1 MEVSIRTRGVEHT
14 DNLTQVL
21 QRSIEFAIDRHRSHI
36 NRVSVYL
43 ADVNGPRG
51 GVDKLC
57 RITADVRGAQP
68 IMIVEMADDLAAAV
82 NRAARRLGYRIG
94 RRVHRRRI
102 AGAPEHRTT
111 IRAA

>member
-1 MEVSIRTRGVEHT
+1 MEISIRARGVERT
-14 DNLTQVL
+14 DNLTQAL
-21 QRSIEFAIDRHRSHI
+21 QRSIEFAVDRHRSQI
-36 NRVSVYL
+36 DRISVYL

-57 RITADVRGAQP
+57 RITADLRGTRP
-68 IMIVEMADDLAAAV
+68 VMILEIGADLTAVV

-94 RRVHRRRI
+94 RRMHRRRI
-102 AGAPEHRTT
+102 SGAPEHRTT

>member
-1 MEVSIRTRGVEHT
+1 MEIAVRVRNIEWNDDLEERVH
-14 DNLTQVL
+14 
-21 QRSIEFAIDRHRSHI
+21 RSIGFATDRHQSRI
-36 NRVSVYL
+36 AKVSVYL
-43 ADVNGPRG
+43 ADLNGPRG

-57 RITADVRGAQP
+57 QITADLKGSGPV
-68 IMIVEMADDLAAAV
+68 MILEKGDDLLAAV

-94 RRVHRRRI
+94 CQVRRRRI